1 MARRRVVLLLFSRG
15 SRLNL
20 IVLFTLLGAALS
32 PLQSGAISPP
42 SPSKEKPWVAFGRDL
57 LEKGEY
63 EPAIAHFNKRLSLA
77 GTGDR
82 DRLEIFRYLAILY
95 WYADRNPEAIE
106 SCRRALELA
115 SSLGLREETSAIE
128 AELALQEH
136 YSQALEL
143 RVKGDLAGSNLRF
156 EEARRKSHFMG
167 CGIYEPKLLKTW
179 SFNYLG
185 SPDARKKYMDL
196 NVQALNLALPLNYRL
211 EACRAAYNI
220 GNYYAMNS
228 DFSHALSYY
237 LRALYA
243 VRDLPL
249 NNDAIVCLNNIAS
262 VYVALGDYAK
272 ALDYMSDAI
281 KRIDP
286 ENRGPFQSSMLI
298 NLGQTFQALAKN
310 FEDPEYYSQ
319 ALECFSSY
327 LKLEKTSGKMGLR
340 LHALNGMAGVYVDQG
355 RLDEAKALLLP
366 ALDKVKTDKSSA
378 LSGMIVLNLAAI
390 ALKKGEVAEAERY
403 YREAQAAA
411 KQSNDV
417 LQLIRSA
424 YGLGRCSERRND
436 DGQAMAFY
444 NEALGVIDS
453 AGSRIANDTNR
464 AEFIS
469 RSREPFQALIELCY
483 KLSGKGPPG
492 TFERELYRVS
502 ESYRARS
509 FMEYLTKRSRRK
521 GARPPDDAGNLIAD
535 KLNGERLTL
544 LKELSRGARNQAG
557 NEEMQSRIK
566 HIDDML
572 DAAVFDKQL
581 QGDATAALTIPLSLN
596 TLQNS
601 LLTDRTAL
609 VEYLL
614 GDERSYLICVT
625 KSSFHLVAL
634 PSARSVQDSLA
645 AYLSF
650 LEEPSIPASKVLPAA
665 RRLYADLLLPAE
677 GFIPASVDHLII
689 VPDGILFRL
698 PFETLALPGAGPS
711 SDGSY
716 LNDRYVISYA
726 PSAAALFYLARKPK
740 VPYAKEALAFGVPE
754 YPRPGRRSTAEGAYS
769 AASVLDDLYKRNGFV
784 MASIPHARREMTGLA
799 KRVSPEKADLY
810 SGDKATEG
818 AFKRLDLEAYRLIH
832 LACHAFSDDRYP
844 LRSSLVFSAGPDDAE
859 DGFLQVSEMY
869 DIRTNADLVVLSAC
883 QTGRGKIVRN
893 EGILGLPRIFFYMGA
908 RSVISTL
915 WPVHD
920 KAGAAFM
927 DYFYDA
933 YFQGAGKA
941 RALQIAKRK
950 MAGTKYGHP
959 YYWAS
964 YTLTGEF

>member
-1 MARRRVVLLLFSRG
+1 LFLFSRG
-15 SRLNL
+15 PRLNL
-20 IVLFTLLGAALS
+20 IVLLTFLGAIIS
-32 PLQSGAISPP
+32 PLKLEAISPP
-42 SPSKEKPWVAFGRDL
+42 SPAKEKTWVEVGRDL

-63 EPAIAHFNKRLSLA
+63 ELAIAHFSKRVGVA

-82 DRLEIFRYLAILY
+82 DQVEIYRYLAISY
-95 WYADRNPEAIE
+95 WYADHRPEALE

-115 SSLGLREETSAIE
+115 TSLGDSKGVSAIQ
-128 AELALQEH
+128 ADFAIQEQ
-136 YSQALEL
+136 YSHALEL
-143 RVKGDLAGSNLRF
+143 RVKADLVGSNLCF
-156 EEARRKSHFMG
+156 EEAQRISCISG
-167 CGIYEPKLLKTW
+167 SVYYGPKLLKTW

-185 SPDARKKYMDL
+185 FPDTRKKYLDM
-196 NVQALNLALPLNYRL
+196 NVQAQNLALSLNFKL
-211 EACRAAYNI
+211 EACRAAYNV
-220 GNYYAMNS
+220 GSYYAVNS
-228 DFSHALSYY
+228 DYSHALSYY
-237 LRALYA
+237 LRALYFI
-243 VRDLPL
+243 RDLKPSDDTL
-249 NNDAIVCLNNIAS
+249 KCLSNIAGIYMS
-262 VYVALGDYAK
+262 LGDFAR
-272 ALDYMSDAI
+272 AFDYISDAI
-281 KRIDP
+281 RHNDSK
-286 ENRGPFQSSMLI
+286 NQGPLQSSLLI

-310 FEDPEYYSQ
+310 FQDPEYYSR
-319 ALECFSSY
+319 AMECFKAY
-327 LKLEKTSGKMGLR
+327 LNLIISEGGTNLR
-340 LHALNGMAGVYVDQG
+340 LHALNGMAGIYVDQG
-355 RLDEAKALLLP
+355 RLEEAKALLLP
-366 ALDKVKTDKSSA
+366 ALDKVQTGKASA
-378 LSGMIVLNLAAI
+378 FSGMIVLNLAAI
-390 ALKKGEVAEAERY
+390 ALMNGEVADAERY
-403 YREAQAAA
+403 YHVARASAQ
-411 KQSNDV
+411 QNDEV
-417 LQLIRSA
+417 IQLIRA
-424 YGLGRCSERRND
+424 ATGLGRCSELRND
-436 DGQAMAFY
+436 YGQAIAFY
-444 NEALGVIDS
+444 TEALGVINS
-453 AGSRIANDTNR
+453 AGSRIANDTSR

-469 RSREPFQALIELCY
+469 RSREPFQALVELCY

-509 FMEYLTKRSRRK
+509 FMEYLTKRTRRK
-521 GARPPDDAGNLIAD
+521 DALPPDDAGGFNVD

-557 NEEMQSRIK
+557 NEELQSSIK

-581 QGDATAALTIPLSLN
+581 QDDPTTALTIPVSLN

-601 LLTDRTAL
+601 LLSDRMAL

-614 GDERSYLICVT
+614 GDERSYMICVT
-625 KSSFHLVAL
+625 RNSFNLVAL
-634 PSARSVQDSLA
+634 PPAPSIQDSLT
-645 AYLSF
+645 AYLSY
-650 LEEPSIPASKVLPAA
+650 LEDPSIPASKGLPAA
-665 RRLYADLLLPAE
+665 RRLYAELLLPTE

-689 VPDGILFRL
+689 VPDGILFCL

-711 SDGSY
+711 STVRY

-726 PSAAALFYLARKPK
+726 PSASALFYLARKPK
-740 VPYAKEALAFGVPE
+740 TPYLKEVLAFGVPE
-754 YPRPGRRSTAEGAYS
+754 SPRPGRGARAAGAYS
-769 AASVLDDLYKRNGFV
+769 AASVLDELYKRNGFV
-784 MASIPHARREMTGLA
+784 MAPIPHARREMTGLA
-799 KRVSPEKADLY
+799 KRVPPGKADLY

-844 LRSSLVFSAGPDDAE
+844 LRSTLVLSAGSDDAE

-869 DIRTNADLVVLSAC
+869 DLRTNADLVVLSAC
-883 QTGRGKIVRN
+883 QTGRGKIVQN

-908 RSVISTL
+908 KSVISTL

-933 YFQGAGKA
+933 YFQGASKA
-941 RALQIAKRK
+941 GALQIAKWK

>member
-1 MARRRVVLLLFSRG
+1 MFLFSRG
-15 SRLNL
+15 SRLYL
-20 IVLFTLLGAALS
+20 IVLFVLLGAVLS
-32 PLQSGAISPP
+32 PRQLGAISPP
-42 SPSKEKPWVAFGRDL
+42 SPTKEKSWAAIGRDL

-63 EPAIAHFNKRLSLA
+63 ELAIVHFNKRLSLA

-115 SSLGLREETSAIE
+115 SSLGLREERSSIE

-136 YSQALEL
+136 YSNALEL
-143 RVKGDLAGSNLRF
+143 RVKGDLAGSNLGF
-156 EEARRKSHFMG
+156 EEARLKSKSIG
-167 CGIYEPKLLKTW
+167 NNAYELKILRSW
-179 SFNYLG
+179 SSNYLG
-185 SPDARKKYMDL
+185 SPNTMEKYLDL
-196 NVQALNLALPLNYRL
+196 NIQALNLALALNHRA
-211 EACRAAYNI
+211 EACRAARNI
-220 GNYYAMNS
+220 GVYYSMNS
-228 DFSHALSYY
+228 DYSHALSYHLKSLFY
-237 LRALYA
+237 
-243 VRDLPL
+243 VRELPL
-249 NNDAIVCLNNIAS
+249 SKDVIPCLSNIAS

-272 ALDYMSDAI
+272 ALDYISDAI
-281 KRIDP
+281 KRVDP
-286 ENRGPFQSSMLI
+286 ENPGPFQSSLLI

-310 FEDPEYYSQ
+310 FQDPEYYSR
-319 ALECFSSY
+319 AMECFTAY
-327 LKLEKTSGKMGLR
+327 LNLKKREGSTDLR
-340 LHALNGMAGVYVDQG
+340 FHALNGMAGVYVDQG

-424 YGLGRCSERRND
+424 YGLGRCSEQRNN

-444 NEALGVIDS
+444 NEALGVIGS

-492 TFERELYRVS
+492 TFEREIYRVS

-521 GARPPDDAGNLIAD
+521 DAFPPDDAGNLIAD
-535 KLNGERLTL
+535 KLNGERLTF
-544 LKELSRGARNQAG
+544 LKELSRGSRNQAG
-557 NEEMQSRIK
+557 NEELQSRIK

-650 LEEPSIPASKVLPAA
+650 LEDPSIPASKGLPAA

-726 PSAAALFYLARKPK
+726 PSASALFYLARKPK

-754 YPRPGRRSTAEGAYS
+754 YPRQGRGATAEGAYS
-769 AASVLDDLYKRNGFV
+769 AASVLDELYQRNGFV

-799 KRVSPEKADLY
+799 KRVPPEKADLY

-869 DIRTNADLVVLSAC
+869 DMRTNADLVVLSAC

>member
-1 MARRRVVLLLFSRG
+1 MFLFSRG
-15 SRLNL
+15 PRLKL
-20 IVLFTLLGAALS
+20 IVLLTLLGAVLS

-42 SPSKEKPWVAFGRDL
+42 SPSKEKPWAAVGRDL
-57 LEKGEY
+57 IEKGEY
-63 EPAIAHFNKRLSLA
+63 ELAIAHFNNRIGLA

-82 DRLEIFRYLAILY
+82 DQVEIYRCLAISY

-115 SSLGLREETSAIE
+115 SSLGLREDRLAIQ

-136 YSQALEL
+136 YSLALEL
-143 RVKGDLAGSNLRF
+143 RFKGDLAGSSLGF
-156 EEARRKSHFMG
+156 EEAWRKSRSLKNQ
-167 CGIYEPKLLKTW
+167 IYSPKILRSW
-179 SFNYLG
+179 SFNYLRSSG
-185 SPDARKKYMDL
+185 TLRKSLDL
-196 NVQALNLALPLNYRL
+196 NIQALNLAFALNL
-211 EACRAAYNI
+211 KTEACRAAINI
-220 GNYYAMNS
+220 GTYFFMNS
-228 DFSHALSYY
+228 DYSHSISYY

-243 VRDLPL
+243 VRDLQL

-272 ALDYMSDAI
+272 AFDYISDAI
-281 KRIDP
+281 KRVDP
-286 ENRGPFQSSMLI
+286 ENPGPFQSSLLI

-310 FEDPEYYSQ
+310 FQDPEYYPR
-319 ALECFSSY
+319 AIECFTTY
-327 LKLEKTSGKMGLR
+327 LNLKKREGGADLS

-366 ALDKVKTDKSSA
+366 ALDKVKTDKTSA
-378 LSGMIVLNLAAI
+378 LSGMTLLNLAAI
-390 ALKKGEVAEAERY
+390 ALKKDEVAEAERY

-417 LQLIRSA
+417 LQLIRAA
-424 YGLGRCSERRND
+424 YGLGRCAERRNN

-444 NEALGVIDS
+444 NEALGVIGS

-502 ESYRARS
+502 ESCRARS
-509 FMEYLTKRSRRK
+509 FMEYLTTRSRQK

-535 KLNGERLTL
+535 NLNGERLTL

-557 NEEMQSRIK
+557 NEELQSRIK
-566 HIDDML
+566 YIDDML

-581 QGDATAALTIPLSLN
+581 QGDATAALTIPLSIN

-634 PSARSVQDSLA
+634 PSAQSVQDSLA

-650 LEEPSIPASKVLPAA
+650 LEDPSIPASKGLPAA

-698 PFETLALPGAGPS
+698 PFETLALPGSGPS

-726 PSAAALFYLARKPK
+726 PSASALFYLARKPK
-740 VPYAKEALAFGVPE
+740 VTYAKEALAFGVPE
-754 YPRPGRRSTAEGAYS
+754 YPRQGRGETAEGAYS
-769 AASVLDDLYKRNGFV
+769 AASVLDELYKRNGFV
-784 MASIPHARREMTGLA
+784 MAPIPHARREITGVA
-799 KRVSPEKADLY
+799 MRVPPEKVDLY
-810 SGDKATEG
+810 YGDKATEG
-818 AFKRLDLEAYRLIH
+818 VFKRLDLEAYRLIH

-941 RALQIAKRK
+941 GALQIAKRK

>member
-1 MARRRVVLLLFSRG
+1 LFLFSRG

-20 IVLFTLLGAALS
+20 IVLFTLLGAVLS
-32 PLQSGAISPP
+32 PLQSGAIPP
-42 SPSKEKPWVAFGRDL
+42 LSPSKEKPWAAVGRDL

-63 EPAIAHFNKRLSLA
+63 ELAIAHFNKRLELA
-77 GTGDR
+77 ETGDR
-82 DRLEIFRYLAILY
+82 DQVEIYHYLAISY
-95 WYADRNPEAIE
+95 WYADRNPEAIQ

-115 SSLGLREETSAIE
+115 SSLGLREDRLAIQ

-136 YSQALEL
+136 YSHALEL
-143 RVKGDLAGSNLRF
+143 RVKGDLAGSNQRF
-156 EEARRKSHFMG
+156 EEARRNSYLTG
-167 CGIYEPKLLKTW
+167 SGIYGPKLLKTW

-185 SPDARKKYMDL
+185 SPDSREKYMNL
-196 NVQALNLALPLNYRL
+196 NAQALNLALALDL
-211 EACRAAYNI
+211 KVEACRAAYNI
-220 GNYYAMNS
+220 ANFYFMKNDY
-228 DFSHALSYY
+228 SHSLSYY
-237 LRALYA
+237 LRGLFYI
-243 VRDLPL
+243 RDLKPSR
-249 NNDAIVCLNNIAS
+249 DTIVCLNNIAS
-262 VYVALGDYAK
+262 VYIALGDYAK
-272 ALDYMSDAI
+272 ALDYISDAI

-286 ENRGPFQSSMLI
+286 ENQGPFQSSLLI

-310 FEDPEYYSQ
+310 FQDQEYYSR
-319 ALECFSSY
+319 AMECFTAY
-327 LKLEKTSGKMGLR
+327 LNLKKRVGGTDLR

-366 ALDKVKTDKSSA
+366 ALDKVKADKSSA

-390 ALKKGEVAEAERY
+390 ALKNGEVAEAERY

-417 LQLIRSA
+417 LQLIRAA

-436 DGQAMAFY
+436 YGQAIAFY
-444 NEALGVIDS
+444 NEALGVINS

-469 RSREPFQALIELCY
+469 RSREPFQALIELYY
-483 KLSGKGPPG
+483 KLSGEGPPG

-509 FMEYLTKRSRRK
+509 FMEYLTKRSRQK
-521 GARPPDDAGNLIAD
+521 DAFPPDDAGNLIAD

-544 LKELSRGARNQAG
+544 LKELSSGARNQAG
-557 NEEMQSRIK
+557 NEELQSRIK

-572 DAAVFDKQL
+572 DAAVFDRQL
-581 QGDATAALTIPLSLN
+581 QGDATAALALPVSLN
-596 TLQNS
+596 TLQNT

-625 KSSFHLVAL
+625 RNSFHLAAL
-634 PSARSVQDSLA
+634 PSAQSIQDSLA

-650 LEEPSIPASKVLPAA
+650 LEDPSIPASKGLPAA
-665 RRLYADLLLPAE
+665 QRLYADLLLPAE

-698 PFETLALPGAGPS
+698 PFEALALPGAGPS
-711 SDGSY
+711 PAGRY

-726 PSAAALFYLARKPK
+726 PSASALFYLARKPK
-740 VPYAKEALAFGVPE
+740 TLYLKEALAFGVTA
-754 YPRPGRRSTAEGAYS
+754 YPRQGRGATAEGAYS
-769 AASVLDDLYKRNGFV
+769 AASVLDELYKRNGFV
-784 MASIPHARREMTGLA
+784 MAPIPHARREMTGLA
-799 KRVSPEKADLY
+799 KRVPPEKADLY
-810 SGDKATEG
+810 SEEKATEG

-844 LRSSLVFSAGPDDAE
+844 LRSSLVFSAGSDDAE

-869 DIRTNADLVVLSAC
+869 DMRTNADLVVLSAC

-927 DYFYDA
+927 DHFYDA

>member
-1 MARRRVVLLLFSRG
+1 LFLFSRG

-20 IVLFTLLGAALS
+20 IVLFTLLGAAIS

-42 SPSKEKPWVAFGRDL
+42 SPSKEKPWAAVGRDL

-63 EPAIAHFNKRLSLA
+63 EPAIAHFNKRLGLA

-82 DRLEIFRYLAILY
+82 DQLEVYRYLAISY

-115 SSLGLREETSAIE
+115 SSLGLREEISSIE

-185 SPDARKKYMDL
+185 SPDARKKYLDL
-196 NVQALNLALPLNYRL
+196 NFQALNLALALDL
-211 EACRAAYNI
+211 KVETCRAAYNI
-220 GNYYAMNS
+220 ANYYLMIN
-228 DFSHALSYY
+228 DYSHSLSYY
-237 LRALYA
+237 LRGLFYI
-243 VRDLPL
+243 RDLKPSR
-249 NNDAIVCLNNIAS
+249 DTIVCLNNIAS
-262 VYVALGDYAK
+262 VYIALGDFDK
-272 ALDYMSDAI
+272 AFDYMSDAI

-286 ENRGPFQSSMLI
+286 ENPGPFQSSLLI
-298 NLGQTFQALAKN
+298 NLGQSFQALARN
-310 FEDPEYYSQ
+310 SQDPEYYSQ
-319 ALECFSSY
+319 ALRCFSSY
-327 LKLEKTSGKMGLR
+327 LNLEKTVGGMGLR

-366 ALDKVKTDKSSA
+366 ALDKVKTDKTSA
-378 LSGMIVLNLAAI
+378 LAGMTLLNLAAI

-417 LQLIRSA
+417 LQLIRAA

-444 NEALGVIDS
+444 NEALGVIGS

-492 TFERELYRVS
+492 TFEREIYRVS

-544 LKELSRGARNQAG
+544 LKELSRGARNQPG

-581 QGDATAALTIPLSLN
+581 QGDATAALTTPISLN

-650 LEEPSIPASKVLPAA
+650 LEDPSIPASKGLPAA

-677 GFIPASVDHLII
+677 GFIPASVNHLII

-726 PSAAALFYLARKPK
+726 PSASALFYLARKPK

-754 YPRPGRRSTAEGAYS
+754 YPRPGRGATAEGAYS
-769 AASVLDDLYKRNGFV
+769 AASVLDELYKRNGFV

-799 KRVSPEKADLY
+799 KRVPPEKADLY

-869 DIRTNADLVVLSAC
+869 DMRTNADLVVLSAC

>member
-1 MARRRVVLLLFSRG
+1 LTLCSRG
-15 SRLNL
+15 WRLNL
-20 IVLFTLLGAALS
+20 ILVFTILGSVLS
-32 PLQSGAISPP
+32 PRQVGATSPP
-42 SPSKEKPWVAFGRDL
+42 RPSKEKAWAAVGRDM

-63 EPAIAHFNKRLSLA
+63 ELAISHFNERLGLA

-82 DRLEIFRYLAILY
+82 DRLEIYRYLAVLY
-95 WYADRNPEAIE
+95 WYAARNPEAIQ
-106 SCRRALELA
+106 SCRRALEIA
-115 SSLGLREETSAIE
+115 SSLGLREDISAIE

-136 YSQALEL
+136 YSHALEL
-143 RVKGDLAGSNLRF
+143 KAKGDLAGSNQRF
-156 EEARRKSHFMG
+156 EEAWRKSPFARN
-167 CGIYEPKLLKTW
+167 GIYGPKLLRAW
-179 SFNYLG
+179 SFNYFG
-185 SPDARKKYMDL
+185 SPDARKTYMNL
-196 NVQALNLALPLNYRL
+196 NAQALNLALALNFKV
-211 EACRAAYNI
+211 EACRAAYDIANHYFLK
-220 GNYYAMNS
+220 NDY
-228 DFSHALSYY
+228 SHSLSYY
-237 LRALYA
+237 LRGLFYI
-243 VRDLPL
+243 RDLKPSR
-249 NNDAIVCLNNIAS
+249 DTIVCLNNIAS
-262 VYVALGDYAK
+262 VYIALGDYVK
-272 ALDYMSDAI
+272 ALDYITDAI
-281 KRIDP
+281 DRIAP
-286 ENRGPFQSSMLI
+286 ENPVSIQSSLLI

-310 FEDPEYYSQ
+310 LQDSEYYSR
-319 ALECFSSY
+319 AMECFNSY
-327 LKLEKTSGKMGLR
+327 LNLKKGEGDEDLSV
-340 LHALNGMAGVYVDQG
+340 HALNGMAGVYVDQG
-355 RLDEAKALLLP
+355 RLDEAKALLSP
-366 ALDKVKTDKSSA
+366 VLDKVKADKTSA
-378 LSGMIVLNLAAI
+378 LAGMTLLNLAAI
-390 ALKKGEVAEAERY
+390 ALKKGDVVEAERY
-403 YREAQAAA
+403 YREARAGAR
-411 KQSNDV
+411 QSRDV
-417 LQLIRSA
+417 LQLIRAA
-424 YGLGRCSERRND
+424 YGLGRCSEQRND
-436 DGQAMAFY
+436 YAQAIAFY
-444 NEALGVIDS
+444 NEALDVIGS

-469 RSREPFQALIELCY
+469 RSREPFQALIELYY
-483 KLSGKGPPG
+483 KLSGMDPPG
-492 TFERELYRVS
+492 IFERELFHVL

-509 FMEYLTKRSRRK
+509 FMEYLARRSRRK
-521 GARPPDDAGNLIAD
+521 DALPPEEVVDLRVD
-535 KLNGERLTL
+535 KLNGERLNL

-557 NEEMQSRIK
+557 NEELQSRIK

-572 DAAVFDKQL
+572 DAVVFDKQA
-581 QGDATAALTIPLSLN
+581 QGDATAALTLPFSLN

-601 LLTDRTAL
+601 LLTERSAL

-625 KSSFHLVAL
+625 KNSFHLVAL
-634 PSARSVQDSLA
+634 PSAQSVQDSLA

-650 LEEPSIPASKVLPAA
+650 LEEPSIPASKGLQAA
-665 RRLYADLLLPAE
+665 LRLYKELLLPAE
-677 GFIPASVDHLII
+677 GFIPASIDHLII

-711 SDGSY
+711 STAKY
-716 LNDRYVISYA
+716 LNDRYIISYA
-726 PSAAALFYLARKPK
+726 PSASALYCLALKPK
-740 VPYAKEALAFGVPE
+740 MAYPKEVLAFGVPE
-754 YPRPGRRSTAEGAYS
+754 YRPQGRRATDEGVYS
-769 AASVLDDLYKRNGFV
+769 AASVLDELYKRNGFV
-784 MASIPHARREMTGLA
+784 MAPIPHALMEIMGLA
-799 KRVSPEKADLY
+799 KRVPSEKVDLY

-844 LRSSLVFSAGPDDAE
+844 LRSSLVFSAGPDDIE

-869 DIRTNADLVVLSAC
+869 DLRTNADLVVLSAC

-915 WPVHD
+915 WPIYD